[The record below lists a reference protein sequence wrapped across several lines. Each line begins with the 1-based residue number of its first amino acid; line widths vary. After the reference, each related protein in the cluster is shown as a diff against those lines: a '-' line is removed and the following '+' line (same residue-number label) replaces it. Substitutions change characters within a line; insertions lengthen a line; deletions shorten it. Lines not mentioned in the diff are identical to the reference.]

1 MISIRKKKC
10 KIRSQKIKVRKGA
23 TNTHSAL
30 QWVNLASVGL
40 DLVSEFHGLLLGL
53 TQCIIVL
60 VHGLVQIRHLKTE
73 DRRINSTT
81 AKNHYLHFPCACLHS
96 TLDLYHSSASAMLL
110 AAMASYCMRMS
121 LRAAVRSGLDIS
133 IWICT
138 WVSWIWLCS
147 SRISCKESRKS
158 QNPLVKHVS
167 SYRDIKMIP
176 ATSADKLKII
186 QHAITRQI
194 RIFTYRNLMC
204 QITNSPS
211 CWLMHSV
218 SNRVFCFF
226 LN

>member
-1 MISIRKKKC
+1 MRK
-10 KIRSQKIKVRKGA
+10 VA

-73 DRRINSTT
+73 DRRINSAT
-81 AKNHYLHFPCACLHS
+81 AKNYYVHFTCACLHS
-96 TLDLYHSSASAMLL
+96 TLDLYHSSASAMFL
-110 AAMASYCMRMS
+110 AAMASYCIRMS

-158 QNPLVKHVS
+158 QTPLVSKWWISKHVS

-176 ATSADKLKII
+176 ATSVDKLKII

-211 CWLMHSV
+211 CRLMHSV
-218 SNRVFCFF
+218 SNRLFFF